1 MTTADSRYSQRT
13 SRQLT
18 QIVRQSSFNS
28 AGQTGGDTLK
38 TCSCNRTRTF
48 LREALASER
57 LNHPGGGSRVGPNT
71 SAEKGHVGSNATIAM
86 LAARA
91 CSGAPPLAAAHQWRV
106 GRLLFK
112 IFVSSAALLL
122 LAHVSLDLIGIRE
135 RGARKQR
142 KKQRDEVGRTHQGL
156 FRNVASPRDLSF
168 PNKEEKGGWERKRKE
183 AALLFFFPLLLMLFC
198 FLASIIIICGMS
210 ESLWGGKGLV
220 GKKHCELLVEL
231 FMWMTA
237 DFSSDK
243 GTKMMVIQATTMR
256 SRNKTPD
263 SLVLLILLVN
273 MN

>member
-1 MTTADSRYSQRT
+1 
-13 SRQLT
+13 
-18 QIVRQSSFNS
+18 
-28 AGQTGGDTLK
+28 
-38 TCSCNRTRTF
+38 
-48 LREALASER
+48 
-57 LNHPGGGSRVGPNT
+57 
-71 SAEKGHVGSNATIAM
+71 M

-91 CSGAPPLAAAHQWRV
+91 CSGAPPLAAAAAAHQWRV

-142 KKQRDEVGRTHQGL
+142 KKQREEVGRTHQGL
-156 FRNVASPRDLSF
+156 FRNVVSPRDLSF
-168 PNKEEKGGWERKRKE
+168 PNKEEEEEKGGWERRRKE

-198 FLASIIIICGMS
+198 FLVSIMICGMS

-243 GTKMMVIQATTMR
+243 GTKMMVIQATTMC
-256 SRNKTPD
+256 SCNKTPN